1 VWRVV
6 DPSGIRRRAWRASG
20 IVTLLTDFGIDDPY
34 VGIVKGVI
42 LAVNPAARIVDLTHA
57 IPPQDIRRGALAL
70 EASYRVFPPGTVH
83 LAVVDPGVGGP
94 RRPLAVHAE
103 GHVFV
108 GPDNGLLGFCA
119 GRAGARAVALT
130 EPRYYRAGR
139 PGVSA
144 TFHARD
150 IFASVAGHCS
160 RGVALSRLG
169 PPVRRV
175 VRLALP
181 APRRAA
187 GRVTGEVL
195 LADRFGNL
203 LTNVTADDLPAPPA
217 ACRLT
222 LAGHRIDGLV
232 SRYGDRPM
240 GAVGALIDSSG
251 RVEIFVREGSARARL
266 GVGPGARVS
275 FWPASSP
282 RSRWSS
288 RSTSSTSRTTRRRPR
303 SSQPRPRRTT
313 SSRPPSPSS
322 GTRTGSRSRTSRRPS
337 G

>member
-1 VWRVV
+1 VR
-6 DPSGIRRRAWRASG
+6 PRREPRRPRASG
-20 IVTLLTDFGIDDPY
+20 IVTLLTDFGVEDPY

-70 EASYRVFPPGTVH
+70 EASYRVFPAGTVH

-94 RRPLAVHAE
+94 RRPLAVHAD

-119 GRAGARAVALT
+119 ARTGARAVALT

-160 RGVALSRLG
+160 RGVPLERFG
-169 PPVRRV
+169 PPVRRL

-181 APRRAA
+181 APRRA
-187 GRVTGEVL
+187 GDRVIGEVL

-203 LTNVTADDLPAPPA
+203 LTNVTAADLPAAPA
-217 ACRLT
+217 GCRVA

-232 SRYGDRPM
+232 SRYGDRPV
-240 GAVGALIDSSG
+240 GTLGALIDSSG

-266 GVGPGARVS
+266 GLGPGTRVS
-275 FWPASSP
+275 FSPTSSP
-282 RSRWSS
+282 RSRTSS
-288 RSTSSTSRTTRRRPR
+288 RATSRMSRTTRRRPR
-303 SSQPRPRRTT
+303 ASPRRPRRTT
-313 SSRPPSPSS
+313 SSRRPSPSS

-337 G
+337 E